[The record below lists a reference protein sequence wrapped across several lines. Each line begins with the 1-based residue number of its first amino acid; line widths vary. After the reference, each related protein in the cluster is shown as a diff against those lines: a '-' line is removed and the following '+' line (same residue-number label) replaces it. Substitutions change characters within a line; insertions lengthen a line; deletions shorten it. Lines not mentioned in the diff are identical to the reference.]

1 MDKLQLSEL
10 CKNSKHADCIE
21 CMCNCH
27 VPGTIENLARKI
39 SLLDKTNPGIGES
52 I

>member
-1 MDKLQLSEL
+1 MSKVQLSNN
-10 CKNSKHADCIE
+10 CKNLKHIDCNE
-21 CMCNCH
+21 CMCDCH

-39 SLLDKTNPGIGES
+39 SQLDKKNPGIGET

>member
-1 MDKLQLSEL
+1 MNKLQLSDY
-10 CKNSKHADCIE
+10 CKKLKHVECKE

-39 SLLDKTNPGIGES
+39 SLLDKQNPGIGETL
-52 I
+52 

>member
-10 CKNSKHADCIE
+10 CKISKHSECTE

-27 VPGTIENLARKI
+27 VPGTLENLARKI
-39 SLLDKTNPGIGES
+39 SLLDKKNPGIGES

>member
-1 MDKLQLSEL
+1 MEKLQISNY
-10 CKNSKHADCIE
+10 CKNSKHAECQE

-39 SLLDKTNPGIGES
+39 SLLDKKTPGIGETL
-52 I
+52 